1 MDRHTCV
8 AVATVL
14 LVLSVAG
21 CGDRDAS
28 PTDASPT
35 DTSPTD
41 DPTDESAEPSAPPST
56 DEPSTAVTTPPSEA
70 LQKVRVVGEVIEVG
84 DCVVVEDDNA
94 ITWTITGERSGEL
107 ELGARVQVTGT
118 PDLRTQGCGGPIV
131 RARTI
136 VVR

>member
-41 DPTDESAEPSAPPST
+41 ASPTDDPT